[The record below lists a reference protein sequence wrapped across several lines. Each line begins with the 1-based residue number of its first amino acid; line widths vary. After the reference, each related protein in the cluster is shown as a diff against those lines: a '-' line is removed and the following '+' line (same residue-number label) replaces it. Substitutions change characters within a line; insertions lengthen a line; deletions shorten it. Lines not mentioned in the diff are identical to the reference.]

1 MLCPVDTA
9 QRSVGKQGH
18 GKLSVKYHSIQTC
31 QDNQTH
37 FPEAASIMTV
47 INRRELVRVGGIS
60 LAGLSLSRL
69 MEAEAMAVPITGD
82 ASFGRARS
90 IIYLYLNG
98 GPPQH
103 ETFDPKPDA
112 PAEIRGPFNPIQTNI
127 PGIQFCELLPRT
139 AAIADR
145 LAVVRSMATDDNTHS
160 SSGHWVLTG
169 NKYQGPNPRTI
180 QPTDWPYF
188 GSLIKRYRP
197 SEKMPALSAVWVPDV
212 IRLNENVTP
221 AGQTGGLMGSR
232 WTPEQFIGDP
242 SQPNY
247 RIEGLEPFGIGSQRL
262 QQRQSLLSQLEDH
275 LSGFENSPS
284 VNLFNTYQQQA
295 YELLT
300 SGQARKAFAIHEE
313 PEAVRDR
320 YGRNRWGQ
328 CVLLARRLIESGV
341 RLVHVNWP
349 REPGDNA
356 VDNPLWD
363 THARNHD
370 RLEDV
375 LCPIFDVGFSAL
387 IEDLD
392 QRGLLEE
399 TLVVAIGEFGRTPR
413 INAKAGRDHWGPVFS
428 FVMAGA
434 GIRGGQVYGSSDSQ
448 GAWPVTNRVEPGH
461 LTASIF
467 HLMGLNHQG
476 TFRDPAGRELPLTGQ
491 SPIWELLGSRPAT
504 DQRVQS
510 TGDVTRVPP
519 FDQTRI
525 LANTDFSGAT
535 PILPADSPARPRGWR
550 SLSPLLSDRE
560 RQFGLHISAP
570 KKLAA
575 LQLKQHLAFGISQ
588 TSVGEEL
595 EIPADTR
602 LLVGQEVRSPF
613 AGSYRLT
620 VDLIGEADDPT
631 LFTDLFE
638 KHFECR
644 ILYFQLMDKA
654 KQITSIRTLAA
665 LPFTP
670 QLCDFEQAK
679 LQRVELVREFV
690 NPKPGSNFSFGLGMG
705 IGLQVRKK
713 TAGALKIPTNRTL
726 LHVIQTE
733 LEFLGKEVD
742 QDVTV

>member
-1 MLCPVDTA
+1 MTA
-9 QRSVGKQGH
+9 
-18 GKLSVKYHSIQTC
+18 L
-31 QDNQTH
+31 
-37 FPEAASIMTV
+37 
-47 INRRELVRVGGIS
+47 NRRELMRMGGIS
-60 LAGLSLSRL
+60 LAGLSLSGL
-69 MEAEAMAVPITGD
+69 MEAEAMAAPISGD
-82 ASFGRARS
+82 ASFGRAKN

-112 PAEIRGPFNPIQTNI
+112 PAEVRGPFNPIQTNI

-139 AAIADR
+139 AAIADK
-145 LAVVRSMATDDNTHS
+145 LAVVRSMATDDNIHS

-169 NKYQGPNPRTI
+169 YKYQGPNARTI

-212 IRLNENVTP
+212 IRLNDNVTP
-221 AGQTGGLMGSR
+221 AGQTGGMMGSQ
-232 WTPEQFIGDP
+232 WTPERFIGDP
-242 SQPNY
+242 SRPDY
-247 RIEGLEPFGIGSQRL
+247 RIEGLEPLGITSERL
-262 QQRQSLLSQLEDH
+262 QQRQSLLAQLEDRIRRV
-275 LSGFENSPS
+275 ENSRS

-295 YELLT
+295 YDLLT
-300 SGQARKAFAIHEE
+300 SGRARKAFAIGEE
-313 PEAVRDR
+313 PDAVRDR

-363 THARNHD
+363 THAQNHD

-399 TLVVAIGEFGRTPR
+399 TLVVAIGEFGRTPK

-428 FVMAGA
+428 FAMAGA

-448 GAWPVTNRVEPGH
+448 GAYPKTNRVEPGH

-467 HLMGLNHQG
+467 HLMGLNYQG
-476 TFRDPAGRELPLTGQ
+476 TFSDPSGRELALSGQ
-491 SPIWELLGSRPAT
+491 APIWELLGSRPAT
-504 DQRVQS
+504 NQRIQS
-510 TGDVTRVPP
+510 SGDVARVPP
-519 FDQTRI
+519 FDEARI
-525 LANTDFSGAT
+525 LANTDFSGTA
-535 PILPADSPARPRGWR
+535 PVLPAKNPSRPKGWR
-550 SLSPLLSDRE
+550 SLAPLLATDE
-560 RQFGLHISAP
+560 NQFGARIAAP
-570 KKLAA
+570 TKLAT
-575 LQLKQHLAFGISQ
+575 LQLNQHLALGIGQ
-588 TSVGEEL
+588 TVGGKEV
-595 EIPADTR
+595 EIAANTK

-613 AGSYRLT
+613 AGTYRLT
-620 VDLIGEADDPT
+620 VDLIGEADDAG
-631 LFTDLFE
+631 LFKELFE
-638 KHFECR
+638 KQLECQ
-644 ILYFQLMDKA
+644 IFYFQLMDKA
-654 KQITSIRTLAA
+654 KQITSIKTLAA

-670 QLCDFEQAK
+670 RLLDRDQPK
-679 LQRVELVREFV
+679 LQRLELVKEFV
-690 NPKPGSNFSFGLGMG
+690 NPKPGTNFSFGLGMG
-705 IGLQVRKK
+705 VGLQVQKK
-713 TAGALKIPTNRTL
+713 TPGVLKIPASRTL
-726 LHVIQTE
+726 LHVVGVE
-733 LEFLGKEVD
+733 LEFLGKEVN

>member
-1 MLCPVDTA
+1 MTA
-9 QRSVGKQGH
+9 
-18 GKLSVKYHSIQTC
+18 L
-31 QDNQTH
+31 
-37 FPEAASIMTV
+37 
-47 INRRELVRVGGIS
+47 NRRELMRMGGIS
-60 LAGLSLSRL
+60 LAGLSLSGL
-69 MEAEAMAVPITGD
+69 LEAEAMAAPISSDG
-82 ASFGRARS
+82 SFGRAKN

-139 AAIADR
+139 AAIADK
-145 LAVVRSMATDDNTHS
+145 LAVVRSMATDDNIHS

-169 NKYQGPNPRTI
+169 YKYQGPNARTI

-212 IRLNENVTP
+212 IRLNDNVTP
-221 AGQTGGLMGSR
+221 AGQTGGMMGSQ
-232 WTPEQFIGDP
+232 WTPERFIGDP
-242 SQPNY
+242 AQPDY
-247 RIEGLEPFGIGSQRL
+247 KIEGLELLGITPQRL
-262 QQRQSLLSQLEDH
+262 QQRQSLLSQLEDRVRRVEH
-275 LSGFENSPS
+275 SRS
-284 VNLFNTYQQQA
+284 VDLFNTYQQQA
-295 YELLT
+295 YDLLT
-300 SGQARKAFAIHEE
+300 SGRARKAFAIGEE
-313 PEAVRDR
+313 PDTVRNR

-363 THARNHD
+363 THAQNHD

-399 TLVVAIGEFGRTPR
+399 TLVVAIGEFGRTPK
-413 INAKAGRDHWGPVFS
+413 INAKAGRDHWGSVFS

-448 GAWPVTNRVEPGH
+448 GAYPKTNRVEPGH

-467 HLMGLNHQG
+467 HLLGLNYQG
-476 TFRDPAGRELPLTGQ
+476 TFSDPTGRELALTGQ
-491 SPIWELLGSRPAT
+491 APIWELLGSRPAT
-504 DQRVQS
+504 DQRLQS
-510 TGDVTRVPP
+510 TGDLTRVPP
-519 FDQTRI
+519 FDEARI
-525 LANTDFSGAT
+525 LANTDFSGVT
-535 PILPADSPARPRGWR
+535 PVLPAKTPSRPKGWR
-550 SLSPLLSDRE
+550 SLGPVLAADE
-560 RQFGLHISAP
+560 KQFGLHIAAP
-570 KKLAA
+570 TKLAT
-575 LQLKQHLAFGISQ
+575 LQLDQHLALGISQ
-588 TSVGEEL
+588 TSANKEL
-595 EIPADTR
+595 EIAADSK

-613 AGSYRLT
+613 AGTYRLT
-620 VDLIGEADDPT
+620 VDLIGEAEDAA
-631 LFTDLFE
+631 LFKNLFE
-638 KHFECR
+638 KQFECQ

-654 KQITSIRTLAA
+654 KQITSIKTLAA

-670 QLCDFEQAK
+670 QLLDRKQPK
-679 LQRVELVREFV
+679 LQRVELVKEFI

-705 IGLQVRKK
+705 IGLQMQKK
-713 TAGALKIPTNRTL
+713 TAGALTIPASQAL
-726 LHVIQTE
+726 LRVARVE
-733 LEFLGKEVD
+733 LEFLGKEVN